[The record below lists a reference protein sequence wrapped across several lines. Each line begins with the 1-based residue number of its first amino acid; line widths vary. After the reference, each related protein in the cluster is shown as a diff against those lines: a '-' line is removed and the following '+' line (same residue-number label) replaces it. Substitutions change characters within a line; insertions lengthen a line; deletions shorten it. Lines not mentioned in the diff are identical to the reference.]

1 VPRIIPYTRA
11 QSGRLVTSKAEQ
23 IPSTLDLN
31 AAWGLYDK
39 QVRFVRCRSL
49 FSLFLGGVGSGKSY
63 ALTAWVLHR
72 ALANP
77 GAVGAL
83 LGRTGND
90 LQTVLL
96 PTLFAQLDQIQDA
109 CGVNLLADYDKG
121 NAKIT
126 LVNGCSIYF
135 RPYNR
140 IAKIRGLTLTFA
152 AADEVEWS
160 EADPEEIWSVF
171 TGRLRGKG
179 PMPGLAFATSPN
191 GLRGITKRFVDA
203 QRGYFDARAKQ
214 VTTQRGRLAQYHV
227 VTSSSFHNPYL
238 PDHYYD
244 VLKSMSKR
252 RYQQEV
258 EGKVLRP
265 TNTVWSLETR
275 HLVEWR
281 WRSHADL
288 QRVYGVD
295 WGTQDHHV
303 SVMIQVDNAGRWTV
317 ADELVCDGIPRGQF
331 LKRLLDWIDGHSKAH
346 AGSAPALIACDR
358 AVPGENSAVQRYYGQ
373 TPVRW
378 MEKKKEQKVKT
389 GIEYVR
395 DMMDPQA
402 GEPTLRFARSL
413 AQKTTGVTAPMVPAM
428 RGYCYHLDDQKLPT
442 DVPKKDNL
450 NDHICDALRYAVS
463 ASVEMSWLHGG
474 RNLLMYHRDDG
485 ASDAGKGYGVGNS
498 GAQV

>member
-1 VPRIIPYTRA
+1 MPRIVPYTRA
-11 QSGRLVTSKAEQ
+11 QSGRGRAKPGDVIETQ
-23 IPSTLDLN
+23 LDLN

-39 QVRFVRCRSL
+39 QIRFVKCESL
-49 FSLFLGGVGSGKSY
+49 FALFLGGVGSGKSF
-63 ALTAWVLHR
+63 ALVAWVLNR
-72 ALANP
+72 ALRNP
-77 GAVGAL
+77 NSVGAL
-83 LGRTGND
+83 LGRTNND

-96 PTLFAQLDQIQDA
+96 PTLFELLDQMQDA
-109 CGVNLLADYDKG
+109 CGVNLLHSYDKG
-121 NAKIT
+121 EAKIT

-140 IAKIRGLTLTFA
+140 IAKVRGLTLTFA

-171 TGRLRGKG
+171 TGRLRGRG

-214 VTTQRGRLAQYHV
+214 ASTAIGRFAQYHV

-265 TNTVWSLETR
+265 MNTVWSLEAR
-275 HLVEWR
+275 HIVEWR

-303 SVMIQVDNAGRWTV
+303 AVMLQADNAGRWT
-317 ADELVCDGIPRGQF
+317 AGDELVCDGIPRGKF
-331 LKRLLDWIDGHSKAH
+331 YRRLVDWIEGHDKACG
-346 AGSAPALIACDR
+346 GSAPALIACDR
-358 AVPGENSAVQRYYGQ
+358 AVPKENAALQLHFNQ

-378 MEKKKEQKVKT
+378 MEKKKDQKVKT

-395 DMMDPQA
+395 DMLDPQE
-402 GEPTLRFARSL
+402 GEPMLRFSRNLS
-413 AQKTTGVTAPMVPAM
+413 QKTTGVTAPLLPAL
-428 RGYCYHLDDQKLPT
+428 RGYCYHLDEHKLPT
-442 DVPKKDNL
+442 DKPRKDNL
-450 NDHICDALRYAVS
+450 NDHICDALRYVVS

-474 RNLLMYHRDDG
+474 KTLLMYQRSDGDYEARDR
-485 ASDAGKGYGVGNS
+485 GVGHS
-498 GAQV
+498 DRQV